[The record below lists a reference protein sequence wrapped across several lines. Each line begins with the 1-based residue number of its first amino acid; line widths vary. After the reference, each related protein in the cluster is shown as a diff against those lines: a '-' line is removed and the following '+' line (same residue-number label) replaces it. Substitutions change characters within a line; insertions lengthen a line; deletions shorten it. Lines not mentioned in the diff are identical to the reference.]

1 MNDFLL
7 EIVTSLQ
14 NSRTWTWTLH
24 CQMVQIQIP
33 TFQPIPIQP
42 NLKKYEHTMM
52 YAKKNNIY
60 TNIQNIEY
68 FFFIEIGIWL
78 ILLMAHIASL
88 R

>member
-1 MNDFLL
+1 MDITLSDGSDSDPDFP
-7 EIVTSLQ
+7 T
-14 NSRTWTWTLH
+14 NSNST
-24 CQMVQIQIP
+24 QS
-33 TFQPIPIQP
+33 
-42 NLKKYEHTMM
+42 KKNYEHTMT
-52 YAKKNNIY
+52 YAKKNIIYIY

>member
-1 MNDFLL
+1 MDITLSDGSDSDPDFP
-7 EIVTSLQ
+7 T
-14 NSRTWTWTLH
+14 NSNSTKS
-24 CQMVQIQIP
+24 
-33 TFQPIPIQP
+33 
-42 NLKKYEHTMM
+42 KKNYEHTMM

>member
-1 MNDFLL
+1 MDITLSDGSDSDPDFPTNSNSTQSKKKLRTYND
-7 EIVTSLQ
+7 V
-14 NSRTWTWTLH
+14 
-24 CQMVQIQIP
+24 CQ
-33 TFQPIPIQP
+33 
-42 NLKKYEHTMM
+42 KKH
-52 YAKKNNIY
+52 NIY